1 MNISIS
7 RIFFTLC
14 LFMVLLTSCN
24 NQKTKIKIE
33 SNLDKI
39 DDIFSID
46 RSEKD
51 NMELTLKKL
60 LILLPHMIH
69 SMEYILS
76 THWKMVDFIV
86 Y

>member
-7 RIFFTLC
+7 RIFITLC

-51 NMELTLKKL
+51 NYYGAYTKEITYS
-60 LILLPHMIH
+60 PSSYD